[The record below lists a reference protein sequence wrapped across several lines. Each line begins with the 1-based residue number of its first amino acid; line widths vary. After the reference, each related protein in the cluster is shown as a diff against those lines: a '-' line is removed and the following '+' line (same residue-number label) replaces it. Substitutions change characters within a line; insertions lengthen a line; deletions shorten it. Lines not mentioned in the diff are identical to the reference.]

1 MAIDDEFSVSPTS
14 PPPAEITS
22 ASSATICIHGATN
35 RGSSGDEVGPP
46 TTAAKYPSFYS
57 VRLYN
62 NGGEAIDSVE
72 LGIPVLRLYVPE
84 AMPEIEVQNPT
95 DLR

>member
-1 MAIDDEFSVSPTS
+1 MYPWGHQPRFIRR
-14 PPPAEITS
+14 
-22 ASSATICIHGATN
+22 
-35 RGSSGDEVGPP
+35 RGRTP
-46 TTAAKYPSFYS
+46 TTAAKYLSFYS

-62 NGGEAIDSVE
+62 NGGKAIDSVE